1 MVAAFASCWVSSMF
15 KLFTLFR
22 FFENVPREEHKA
34 NIEGLVALFRLPIED
49 ELCARPEASSATAF
63 ALIERA
69 ESAMPATAQ
78 PQLARA
84 RS

>member
-1 MVAAFASCWVSSMF
+1 MF

-22 FFENVPREEHKA
+22 FFDNVPREEHKA

-49 ELCARPEASSATAF
+49 ELCARPDSAF
-63 ALIERA
+63 ALIKRA
-69 ESAMPATAQ
+69 ESAIPATAQ

>member
-1 MVAAFASCWVSSMF
+1 MF
-15 KLFTLFR
+15 KLFTQFR
-22 FFENVPREEHKA
+22 FFEGAPREEHKA
-34 NIEGLVALFRLPIED
+34 NIESLVALFRLPIED
-49 ELCARPEASSATAF
+49 ELCARPDPAL
-63 ALIERA
+63 ALIERP